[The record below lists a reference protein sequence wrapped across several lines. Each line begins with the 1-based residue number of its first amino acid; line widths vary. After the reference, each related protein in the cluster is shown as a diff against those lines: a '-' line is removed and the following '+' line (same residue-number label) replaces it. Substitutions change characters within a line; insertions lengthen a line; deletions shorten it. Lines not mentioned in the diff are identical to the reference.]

1 MSQKDKKWG
10 VIFDMDGVL
19 IDSYRTHFMSWKKAL
34 NKHGLD
40 ITEEQF
46 SSTFGQTN
54 KDILSKLFPFLS
66 LDRINAIAEEKER
79 SFRQLIKEDFP
90 EMEGASELIK
100 SIHESG
106 GLLGIG
112 SSGPLENI
120 KTVLSLLP
128 AGRYFQAIV
137 SGNDI
142 SHGKPHPEVFLKT
155 AERLGISPSR
165 CVVIEDAPAGIE
177 AAKRAGCSAIALVGT
192 VSKDQLKNADMIVE
206 SLKELSPHKLVDLI
220 CSKKARS

>member
-1 MSQKDKKWG
+1 MEQKDKKWG

-19 IDSYRTHFMSWKKAL
+19 IDSYRTHFISWKKAL
-34 NKHGLD
+34 NRYGLD

-54 KDILSKLFPFLS
+54 KDILSKLFPFLD
-66 LDRINAIAEEKER
+66 LDKIKVISEEKER
-79 SFRQLIKEDFP
+79 IFRQLIKEDFP
-90 EMEGASELIK
+90 EMEGASDLIR
-100 SIHESG
+100 SIHENG

-112 SSGPLENI
+112 SSAPLENI

-137 SGNDI
+137 SGSDI

-155 AERLGISPSR
+155 AEKLGISPSL

-177 AAKRAGCSAIALVGT
+177 AAKRAGCSVVGLVGT
-192 VSKDQLKNADMIVE
+192 VSKDQLKDADMIID
-206 SLKELSPHKLVDLI
+206 SLKELNPHKLLALI
-220 CSKKARS
+220 CRKKNQF